1 MNEFWERLARAPFRE
16 PLYIATDPDGI
27 DVYLSREVWE
37 AHILVRHD
45 VLREY
50 RQHLI
55 QALTNP
61 DHREWEESDSEGRYF
76 IIHYADIPVAFRSS
90 PASHRIRV
98 VLKYLKPAARQ
109 YKLTALV
116 CTAYI
121 LS

>member
-1 MNEFWERLARAPFRE
+1 MTEFWERLASAPLRA
-16 PLYIATDPDGI
+16 PLYIATDPDGV

-37 AHILVRHD
+37 SHILARHS
-45 VLREY
+45 VMLEY
-50 RQHLI
+50 RQYLI

-61 DHREWEESDSEGRYF
+61 DERVQEEPDSEGRYF
-76 IIHYADIPVAFRSS
+76 IIHYAFIPAALPSS
-90 PASHRIRV
+90 PASRRIRV

-109 YKLTALV
+109 YTLTALV